1 LPLLDSVRESDRA
14 ARWRG
19 AGFGVGTMQESDGGS
34 REALDLQERMEEIAP
49 LLRTLPKGTHVA
61 CIQEGDDLSL
71 YNISKALDLVAG
83 RPATTAID
91 VAERA
96 KQVQHRDAA
105 TPAEDK
111 ALIDPDH
118 AATVDLSYPVI
129 LLGSRSDMGVGPGRV
144 IDGWHR
150 IYRAAQL
157 GIAELP
163 AFVITPEDK
172 ALIRIEAGPTHR

>member
-1 LPLLDSVRESDRA
+1 MRSQNADR
-14 ARWRG
+14 
-19 AGFGVGTMQESDGGS
+19 GS
-34 REALDLQERMEEIAP
+34 EETINPQERLESLAP
-49 LLRTLPKGTHVA
+49 LLRTLPPGTQVA
-61 CIQEGDDLSL
+61 IIQEGDELCL
-71 YNISKALDLVAG
+71 YDISKAFELFGA
-83 RPATTAID
+83 RPPTTTIN

-96 KQVQHRDAA
+96 KRIQPRDAG

-118 AATVDLSYPVI
+118 AATVDLSYPVMV
-129 LLGSRSDMGVGPGRV
+129 LESRNEMDGAPVRV

-163 AFVITPEDK
+163 AIVIAPEDE
-172 ALIRIEAGPTHR
+172 ALIRIESSVTQK